1 MTTSNPAGTTPPP
14 APQTPPASLGT
25 LTDSEQRVWNTLVGD
40 VGADAAAQA
49 VINTRA
55 LNAGTA
61 AINSG
66 SASTVTVTPAGQ
78 VTTVTPSGD
87 KNTGQATATDTG
99 VDTTVKLPPVLP
111 TGFTS
116 TGNAINDID
125 SLFST
130 GASLQQIQAY
140 MSINNVDL
148 NQLSGSQ
155 QSQLT
160 KIGYTQPGGDSY
172 EFDSPDK
179 SIGTVYVPVSQWDNW
194 TPAQQLAFQIKL
206 KLTPSDAVL
215 VTNKYGSWG
224 YTSKSEATSADA
236 KQQANSG
243 MTNGIPTDLYNTY
256 LQNKDAYAAAG
267 KPPALN
273 FDHTVDGQVTVTPY
287 SDPSKAVTY
296 SVPTGTQLFFNNV
309 KGMPVID
316 KLTDLKGNTIVKA
329 NSDGT
334 FNTDDVY
341 NAFKSGT
348 LSKTAAISLVGGTAF
363 NQAQIDAGIMSILN
377 NSKNGLTDGEGN
389 YDLAK
394 ALSQK
399 NVTQADLME
408 VGFTQDE
415 INAALKSSTTPAGS
429 SKTSSFPA
437 SYTQDNWD
445 ADIASGKI
453 PKGATFVSYD
463 SRRVLLITAYRALQP
478 CPMPFIQKSIN
489 RSLTPSKRCPD
500 SISALNDAIEN
511 AGYWNNAILG
521 KTVYLGGQTFYVD
534 AKGNVLT
541 QQDQVKIEW
550 NNLTD
555 AQKQDVAGLYSQDL
569 YRTILSRKQPSKL
582 PWPDR
587 KAALLDK

>member
-1 MTTSNPAGTTPPP
+1 M
-14 APQTPPASLGT
+14 
-25 LTDSEQRVWNTLVGD
+25 GD

-130 GASLQQIQAY
+130 GASLQQIQVY

-172 EFDSPDK
+172 EFDSPEK

-215 VTNKYGSWG
+215 VTNKDGSWG
-224 YTSKSEATSADA
+224 YTSKSEAAAQQAT
-236 KQQANSG
+236 QQANSG

-256 LQNKDAYAAAG
+256 LANKDRYAAAG
-267 KPPALN
+267 KPPPLN

-287 SDPSKAVTY
+287 ADPSKAVT
-296 SVPTGTQLFFNNV
+296 L
-309 KGMPVID
+309 
-316 KLTDLKGNTIVKA
+316 
-329 NSDGT
+329 
-334 FNTDDVY
+334 
-341 NAFKSGT
+341 
-348 LSKTAAISLVGGTAF
+348 
-363 NQAQIDAGIMSILN
+363 
-377 NSKNGLTDGEGN
+377 
-389 YDLAK
+389 
-394 ALSQK
+394 
-399 NVTQADLME
+399 
-408 VGFTQDE
+408 
-415 INAALKSSTTPAGS
+415 
-429 SKTSSFPA
+429 
-437 SYTQDNWD
+437 
-445 ADIASGKI
+445 
-453 PKGATFVSYD
+453 
-463 SRRVLLITAYRALQP
+463 
-478 CPMPFIQKSIN
+478 
-489 RSLTPSKRCPD
+489 
-500 SISALNDAIEN
+500 
-511 AGYWNNAILG
+511 
-521 KTVYLGGQTFYVD
+521 
-534 AKGNVLT
+534 
-541 QQDQVKIEW
+541 
-550 NNLTD
+550 
-555 AQKQDVAGLYSQDL
+555 
-569 YRTILSRKQPSKL
+569 
-582 PWPDR
+582 
-587 KAALLDK
+587 